1 VCETA
6 AQCFNVMQSKLG
18 GSVIDTVVPLLLDDL
33 KGLDKEKADL
43 SLQGLCQLLVLRG
56 RDVMQV
62 LVPMLLAGGEG
73 EGEKEGEEEGKE
85 GEEEG
90 KEGGEGGGKEGK
102 EGVVRAGSR
111 LQVKLPKWEKAYFG
125 VVKEVTSSTTLHML
139 FDDGTEETNV
149 KWTYVVGKQ
158 GMVVEY
164 STSSSSKKRRLSLFQ
179 AETLAAISETT
190 GGIMHHH
197 INEVMAALV
206 RRGGGEERERE
217 RQDAVG
223 D

>member
-1 VCETA
+1 
-6 AQCFNVMQSKLG
+6 M
-18 GSVIDTVVPLLLDDL
+18 
-33 KGLDKEKADL
+33 
-43 SLQGLCQLLVLRG
+43 
-56 RDVMQV
+56 
-62 LVPMLLAGGEG
+62 
-73 EGEKEGEEEGKE
+73 
-85 GEEEG
+85 
-90 KEGGEGGGKEGK
+90 
-102 EGVVRAGSR
+102 VRVGSR

-164 STSSSSKKRRLSLFQ
+164 TTSSSSSKKRRLSLFQ

-206 RRGGGEERERE
+206 RRGEGRKERERG
-217 RQDAVG
+217 RMRSGTDRMCFVCSFGIFA
-223 D
+223 DSRTN

>member
-73 EGEKEGEEEGKE
+73 EGEEEGEA
-85 GEEEG
+85 EG
-90 KEGGEGGGKEGK
+90 KEGGEGGGKEGKEGGK

-164 STSSSSKKRRLSLFQ
+164 TTSSSKKRRLSLFQ

-206 RRGGGEERERE
+206 RRGEGRKERERE
-217 RQDAVG
+217 RQATVG